1 MGQILQYFL
10 TWTLF
15 LSRLPPVHR
24 LGHGRSG
31 PDLQSADPDPDLLS
45 DRGSSDGRP
54 VRPRRLCC
62 GHGLRQVHRQP
73 AAQGEAHGSAPGPRD
88 PDSSGPGSRQDFIYY
103 YYLDKKQTS
112 GSQTVVPLLV
122 LGLPLVVS
130 VFIGWCTEV
139 HLCICITFIHFL
151 CILYC
156 CVLPQYYH
164 DTGGTGRDGCF
175 R

>member
-88 PDSSGPGSRQDFIYY
+88 PDSSGPGSGQDFIYY
-103 YYLDKKQTS
+103 YYLNKKTNQRFSNCGTAAGTWAPSS
-112 GSQTVVPLLV
+112 GKCVYWLVHRSAFVYLHNFYTFSLYTVLLCTTTI
-122 LGLPLVVS
+122 LP
-130 VFIGWCTEV
+130 
-139 HLCICITFIHFL
+139 
-151 CILYC
+151 
-156 CVLPQYYH
+156 
-164 DTGGTGRDGCF
+164 
-175 R
+175 